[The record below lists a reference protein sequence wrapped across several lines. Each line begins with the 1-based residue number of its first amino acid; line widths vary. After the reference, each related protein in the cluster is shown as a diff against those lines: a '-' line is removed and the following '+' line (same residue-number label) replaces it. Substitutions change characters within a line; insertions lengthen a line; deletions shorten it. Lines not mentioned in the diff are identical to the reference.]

1 MTDQQPSTHLYP
13 LFKHFQD
20 EYNWTLTESELQE
33 IVSKVDD
40 GHVKEVAQL
49 RKDRQ
54 LLLDWILMLDEA
66 TRNDGSKDRVWVG
79 SPVGWLPPCCSVYI
93 GDTLP
98 EPIKQMMKEAGREMK

>member
-1 MTDQQPSTHLYP
+1 MTDQQPHY
-13 LFKHFQD
+13 
-20 EYNWTLTESELQE
+20 TEVIQSM
-33 IVSKVDD
+33 VDTID
-40 GHVKEVAQL
+40 QL

-98 EPIKQMMKEAGREMK
+98 ERIKQMMKEAGREMK